1 MNRKNKN
8 INRITGAGILLLIL
22 FIVFIQRTNLSWVRN
37 WWAFLFLIPAIGS
50 INNVFSEGQSK
61 KGFTFSM
68 ASNLVGILF
77 PVVLCLIF
85 LFGLNW
91 EINLPIIII
100 LAGVTLLVLGFVIDT
115 KGAGK
120 IIWNLRFWF
129 FSWGIAVI
137 LVGGIALISTTT
149 SIFNQQNLNPWY
161 ASALVL
167 SSIGGFITVFFEF
180 KKSGKITPVAIM
192 HFLVAIFL
200 TIPAILILLS

>member
-1 MNRKNKN
+1 MNRKNNN
-8 INRITGAGILLLIL
+8 INRITGAGILLLII
-22 FIVFIQRTNLSWVRN
+22 FIVFISRTNLSWVRN

-50 INNVFSEGQSK
+50 INNVLSERQNK

-68 ASNLVGILF
+68 ASNLMGILF

-100 LAGVTLLVLGFVIDT
+100 LAGFTLFVLGFVIDT

-120 IIWNLRFWF
+120 VIRNLRFWF

-137 LVGGIALISTTT
+137 MVGVITLISTTP
-149 SIFNQQNLNPWY
+149 SIFNQQSPYPWY
-161 ASALVL
+161 AFALLV
-167 SSIGGFITVFFEF
+167 SSVGGFTSGVLEF
-180 KKSGKITPVAIM
+180 QKAGKITTFAII
-192 HFLVAIFL
+192 HFLVGIFL
-200 TIPAILILLS
+200 IIPAILILFS